1 MYARTARA
9 GDRAAPSKALRT
21 LDRMRAAGVQPNVH
35 AYGAAVDA
43 CGAAARVLGVEQAV
57 ALGTL
62 VLDMMHRS
70 PPPPCRYKSDAHL
83 SPTPAQIGRPS
94 LPRPVQIGRPSL
106 PHPGTN
112 RTHISPPPGTN
123 RTRRR
128 ASLSCPPAWRCLA
141 RGRASR

>member
-1 MYARTARA
+1 
-9 GDRAAPSKALRT
+9 
-21 LDRMRAAGVQPNVH
+21 MRAAGVQPNVH

-43 CGAAARVLGVEQAV
+43 CGAAARVLGVDQAV

-83 SPTPAQIGRPS
+83 SPTP
-94 LPRPVQIGRPSL
+94 VQIG
-106 PHPGTN
+106 HT
-112 RTHISPPPGTN
+112 ISPPPGTN

-128 ASLSCPPAWRCLA
+128 FSLSCTPAWRCLA